1 MTLFEILTDEESG
14 LGLPCA
20 YSHFRD
26 DEVPESP
33 PYLVYIGSGQ
43 SNFEADNSY
52 YWGRNRY
59 QIEYYF
65 TSKDETQEAAI
76 EKLLLDNG
84 YLYEKSEDVYI
95 EDQGVFV
102 IYYNV

>member
-1 MTLFEILTDEESG
+1 MTLFEILTDSQTG
-14 LGLPCA
+14 LGIPCA

-33 PYLVYIGSGQ
+33 PYIVYIGNGQ
-43 SNFEADNSY
+43 DNFKADDTY
-52 YWGRNRY
+52 YFSQNRY

-65 TSKDETQEAAI
+65 TEKDESKEAQI

-84 YLYEKSEDVYI
+84 YHYTKSEDVYI
-95 EDQGVFV
+95 EDQGVFL
-102 IYYNV
+102 IYYYV

>member
-1 MTLFEILTDEESG
+1 MTLYQILTDPNSG
-14 LGLPCA
+14 LGLPCV

-26 DEVPESP
+26 EDVPESP

-43 SNFEADNSY
+43 DHFEADNSY
-52 YWGRNRY
+52 YWSRNRY

-65 TSKDETQEAAI
+65 TEKNEAQEKAI
-76 EKLLLDNG
+76 EEVLLDNG
-84 YLYEKSEDVYI
+84 YLYTKSEDVYI
-95 EDQGVFV
+95 EEMGVFV

>member
-14 LGLPCA
+14 LGIPCA

-33 PYLVYIGSGQ
+33 PYIVYIGDGQ
-43 SNFEADNSY
+43 DNFEADDTY
-52 YWGRNRY
+52 YHSRNRY
-59 QIEYYF
+59 QVEYYF
-65 TSKDETQEAAI
+65 TNKDEDLEVTLEQ
-76 EKLLLDNG
+76 LLVDNG
-84 YLYEKSEDVYI
+84 YLYTKSEDVYL
-95 EDQGVFV
+95 EEEGVFV